1 MIKRYFVPC
10 LVLLLLAA
18 FLAACGPASTQSPP
32 LNQKREVSQE
42 DIALA
47 KQLLADK
54 KLEATDRLV
63 AAVANDMRR
72 LENSFWR
79 EAVAIEEVQA
89 FDILYSITY
98 DVPGVKDLIRVTED
112 GSGPI
117 NVTVINGEI
126 KDVWVYRSSGQI
138 VFNGQS
144 MWTRSKDTTA
154 GHTTIQPAPDS
165 PSPQTPAP
173 TSDSQSIV
181 SDPKALAVQ
190 SVPLPKPPGELTL
203 SSLCNALAVSVTDS
217 LEAAGCSASGMDCA
231 AAVGA
236 ALAEKQALASGVL
249 SGCKTAEGPSYKLYQ
264 YYEKEAPQD
273 IFYCVETY
281 QNSAFSGDHF
291 VWELLEHRP

>member
-138 VFNGQS
+138 VFNG
-144 MWTRSKDTTA
+144 
-154 GHTTIQPAPDS
+154 
-165 PSPQTPAP
+165 
-173 TSDSQSIV
+173 
-181 SDPKALAVQ
+181 
-190 SVPLPKPPGELTL
+190 
-203 SSLCNALAVSVTDS
+203 
-217 LEAAGCSASGMDCA
+217 
-231 AAVGA
+231 
-236 ALAEKQALASGVL
+236 
-249 SGCKTAEGPSYKLYQ
+249 
-264 YYEKEAPQD
+264 
-273 IFYCVETY
+273 
-281 QNSAFSGDHF
+281 
-291 VWELLEHRP
+291 